1 MKTIEQLRQAHRTAP
16 LEYTQRIHYLN
27 LLAEK
32 LRSSQEEIMRALSLD
47 LGKGRFEA
55 WSTEIGFLLQ
65 EISHFTK
72 ALPDLIVPQKVS
84 TPLVMQ
90 PGSSYI
96 YHEPYGVVLV
106 MAPWNYPIQLAFS
119 PLIGALAAG
128 NRVVIKPSELT
139 PHCAELIAKI
149 VKEIFPESLVQVVLG
164 GVAETTELLKEKF
177 DYIFFTGSTQVGKVV
192 MRAAAEHLTPVTLEL
207 GGKSPCL
214 IDTKTNLK
222 MIARR
227 IAWGK
232 WMNAGQTC
240 VAPDYLLVP
249 RSQLQELVAELKGAI
264 EQFYTASPKQSED
277 FGRIVSARHFDR
289 LKLLLDQT
297 PVLLGGETSRE
308 DRFIAPTVLGPVTWD
323 AAVMEDEIFGP
334 LLPIIAYDNIS
345 EVIAQI
351 KARPKP
357 LALYLFSN
365 DEGLQQRVLSEI
377 SFGGGC
383 VNDTIMHLANPR
395 LPFGGVGESGMGAY
409 HGDLSFYTFSHRKSV
424 FKQTTLVDVP
434 VRYPPY
440 KGKEA
445 LVKFLVK

>member
-1 MKTIEQLRQAHRTAP
+1 MKSIDKLRQAHLSAP
-16 LEYTQRIHYLN
+16 LDYTQRVHYLG

-32 LRSSQEEIMRALSLD
+32 LKSSQEEIMQALSLD
-47 LGKGRFEA
+47 LGKGRFES

-65 EISHFTK
+65 EITHLQKT
-72 ALPDLIVPQKVS
+72 LPDLMEPQKVS
-84 TPLVMQ
+84 TPIVMQ

-128 NRVVIKPSELT
+128 NRVVVKPSELT
-139 PHCAELIAKI
+139 PHCADLIAKI
-149 VKEIFPESLVQVVLG
+149 VKEIFPEDLVQVVLG
-164 GVAETTELLKEKF
+164 GVQETGELLKEKF

-214 IDTKTNLK
+214 IDRNTNLK

-227 IAWGK
+227 VAWGK

-240 VAPDYLLVP
+240 VAPDYLLVH
-249 RSQLQELVAELKGAI
+249 RSDLQVLKQELKNAI
-264 EQFYTASPKQSED
+264 QQFYSTNPKASED
-277 FGRIVSARHFDR
+277 FGRIVSLKHFDR
-289 LKLLLDQT
+289 LKNLLDQT
-297 PVLLGGETSRE
+297 PVLLGGDSVRE
-308 DRFIAPTVLGPVTWD
+308 ERFMAPTVLGPVDWE
-323 AAVMEDEIFGP
+323 AAIMQDEIFGP
-334 LLPIIAYDNIS
+334 LLPIIVYDQVS
-345 EVIAQI
+345 EVIAKI

-357 LALYLFSN
+357 LAFYLFTN
-365 DEGLQQRVLSEI
+365 DEGLQKRVLSEI

-424 FKQTTLVDVP
+424 FKQTTLIDVP

-440 KGKEA
+440 KGKEG

>member
-1 MKTIEQLRQAHRTAP
+1 MKSIDKLRQAHLSAP
-16 LEYTQRIHYLN
+16 LDYTQRVHYLG

-32 LRSSQEEIMRALSLD
+32 LKSSQEEIMQALSLD
-47 LGKGRFEA
+47 LGKGRFES

-65 EISHFTK
+65 EISHLQKT
-72 ALPDLIVPQKVS
+72 LPDLMEPQKVS
-84 TPLVMQ
+84 TPIVMQ

-128 NRVVIKPSELT
+128 NRVVVKPSELT
-139 PHCAELIAKI
+139 PHCADLIAKI
-149 VKEIFPESLVQVVLG
+149 VKEIFPEDLVQVVLG
-164 GVAETTELLKEKF
+164 GVQETGELLKEKF

-214 IDTKTNLK
+214 IDRNTNLK

-240 VAPDYLLVP
+240 VAPDYLLVH
-249 RSQLQELVAELKGAI
+249 RSDLQALVAELKNAI
-264 EQFYTASPKQSED
+264 HQFYSATPKASED
-277 FGRIVSARHFDR
+277 FGRIVSLKHFDR
-289 LKLLLDQT
+289 LKSLLDQT
-297 PVLLGGETSRE
+297 PVLLGGESVRE
-308 DRFIAPTVLGPVTWD
+308 ERFMAPTVLGPVDWE
-323 AAVMEDEIFGP
+323 AVIMQDEIFGP
-334 LLPIIAYDNIS
+334 LLPIIVYDQVS

-351 KARPKP
+351 KSRPKP
-357 LALYLFSN
+357 LAFYLFTN
-365 DEGLQQRVLSEI
+365 DEGLQKRVLSEI

-424 FKQTTLVDVP
+424 FKQTTLIDVP

-440 KGKEA
+440 KGKEG